1 MNRNALE
8 RKKRR
13 IEGLIN
19 ANLIVM
25 QVFSG
30 QFSAS
35 QSKALEQYRTGRAMI
50 AEYDRVLK
58 ELGRY

>member
-1 MNRNALE
+1 MDRKTLE

-13 IEGLIN
+13 IEGLTN

-25 QVFSG
+25 QVLSP

-35 QSKALEQYRTGRAMI
+35 QSKALE
-50 AEYDRVLK
+50 
-58 ELGRY
+58 